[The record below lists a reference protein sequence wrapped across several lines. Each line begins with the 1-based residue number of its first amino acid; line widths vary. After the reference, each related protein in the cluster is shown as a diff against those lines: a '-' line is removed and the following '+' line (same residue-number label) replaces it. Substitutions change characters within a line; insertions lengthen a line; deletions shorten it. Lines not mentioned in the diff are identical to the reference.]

1 MIQTVTIRDL
11 IPPEVAA
18 YMQSPAWNRQLN
30 QNAER
35 INRIY
40 PQSDQAFFEAWYQEL
55 IYPTPDKDMPEA
67 VRLWFQA
74 QLPGIDL
81 VCNTDGTIRRVILQ
95 SLQEFSAFCIARQHI
110 HRLYGAVRGW
120 SDNGDL
126 LCGKT
131 DIVATIARLIPD
143 AIKPDSAKMNKVWD
157 LVQRAAPAVNFDT
170 ADTFYT
176 AFDNG
181 LLNTTTGDFIQDRE
195 SKPFCF
201 MIPQTYT
208 PGVVPDKTSEAYDI
222 IKNLADNDTHA
233 FSQLLELL
241 AAIISSD
248 TTRYALPVIVTDN
261 TDAYDYLID
270 LLTRILNPNNV
281 LHTTINNLSS
291 VLQKGHLYTKP
302 LFVCDAPL
310 DDTIPWKYAG
320 HLKHIGAHEP
330 WTVTNNTLATENAF
344 IFPTLLITCKRCDKH
359 NIDRNDAKLHG
370 RLAYISITDDI
381 SRLPAID
388 DISDSTVADIVQLGI
403 EIGLPRLKDN
413 NWRIEPNAASH

>member
-1 MIQTVTIRDL
+1 MTQTIHTKDTIPQD
-11 IPPEVAA
+11 VAI
-18 YMQSPAWNRQLN
+18 YMQNPAWNRQLN

-35 INRIY
+35 INHIY
-40 PQSDQAFFEAWYQEL
+40 QQSDQAFFEAWYQEL
-55 IYPTPDKDMPEA
+55 IYPIPDRDMPDS

-74 QLPGIDL
+74 QLPGINPIYDS
-81 VCNTDGTIRRVILQ
+81 DGTIHRVILQ
-95 SLQEFSAFCIARQHI
+95 SPQEFAAFCIARQHI
-110 HRLYGAVRGW
+110 HKLYGTVRGW
-120 SDNGDL
+120 SDSGDF

-131 DIVATIARLIPD
+131 DITNMVFNLMPD
-143 AIKPDSAKMNKVWD
+143 AIKPGTIKMNKVWD
-157 LVQRAAPAVNFDT
+157 LIQYNAPAISFET

-181 LLNTTTGDFIQDRE
+181 LLNTTTGNFIQDCE

-201 MIPQTYT
+201 RIPRIYV
-208 PGVVPDKTSEAYDI
+208 PGALPDTTSEAYEI
-222 IKNLADNDTHA
+222 LNRLAGGDQHV
-233 FSQLLELL
+233 FYQILELL

-261 TDAYDYLID
+261 IDAYEYLVR
-270 LLTRILNPNNV
+270 LLTRILDKSNV
-281 LHTTINNLSS
+281 LHVTMNNLPSI
-291 VLQKGHLYTKP
+291 LQKGSLYTIP

-310 DDTIPWKYAG
+310 DDTIPWKYVG

-330 WTVTNNTLATENAF
+330 WTVTNDNLNTESAF
-344 IFPTLLITCKRCDKH
+344 IFPTLITTCNRDDRH

-381 SRLPAID
+381 NNLPVMDNIP
-388 DISDSTVADIVQLGI
+388 DSTIAEILQLGI

-413 NWRIEPNAASH
+413 SWRIE